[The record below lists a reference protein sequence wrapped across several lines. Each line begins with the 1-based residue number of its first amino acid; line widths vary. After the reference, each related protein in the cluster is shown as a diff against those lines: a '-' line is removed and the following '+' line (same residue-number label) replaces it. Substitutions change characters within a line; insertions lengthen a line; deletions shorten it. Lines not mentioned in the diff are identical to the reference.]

1 MKDLVVPG
9 ACFLCLL
16 LSLSPHLPAWSQ
28 KFSIPEGYPESL
40 RQQRDDYTAALIEDL
55 NNPQLWKQLSHVYMN
70 LADDLLT
77 DTSEKIE
84 AYDKGL
90 KAATQA
96 MTLHPDDA
104 ETHFLYAANLG
115 SATRLRGITSGVV
128 NLSEVMKHVDRAVE
142 LDPHHAPSL
151 QMKGGLLAELPWYL
165 GGNTA
170 LSKDYLHRA
179 IEADDKYTNA
189 RIILAK
195 LLIKEGKFEEAR
207 AQLLAVIQVRNPHYP
222 YTWERRFRPEAQR
235 LLDKLQDRR

>member
-1 MKDLVVPG
+1 MRGRKFLG
-9 ACFLCLL
+9 LCLL
-16 LSLSPHLPAWSQ
+16 LSLSCHPPAWSQ

-40 RQQRDDYTAALIEDL
+40 RQQRNHYTEALIEDL
-55 NNPQLWKQLSHVYMN
+55 KNPRLWRQLSHVYMN
-70 LADDLLT
+70 MADDLLT
-77 DTSEKIE
+77 DKSEKIE

-115 SATRLRGITSGVV
+115 SATQLRGITSGVV
-128 NLSEVMKHVDRAVE
+128 NLTEIMKHVDRAVE

-165 GGNTA
+165 GGDTKLA
-170 LSKDYLHRA
+170 KDYLRRA
-179 IEADDKYTNA
+179 IEANGKFTNA

-195 LLIKEGKFEEAR
+195 LLIKEGKIAEAR
-207 AQLLAVIQVRNPHYP
+207 AQLLAVVQAENPHYP

>member
-1 MKDLVVPG
+1 MRGRQFLG
-9 ACFLCLL
+9 LCLL
-16 LSLSPHLPAWSQ
+16 LSLSCHLPAWSQ

-40 RQQRDDYTAALIEDL
+40 RQQRDHYTEALIEDL
-55 NNPQLWKQLSHVYMN
+55 KNPRLWQQLSHVYMN
-70 LADDLLT
+70 MADDLLT
-77 DTSEKIE
+77 DKSEKIE

-115 SATRLRGITSGVV
+115 SATQLRGITSGVV
-128 NLSEVMKHVDRAVE
+128 NLTEIMKHVDRAVE

-165 GGNTA
+165 GGNTKLA
-170 LSKDYLHRA
+170 KNYLRRA
-179 IEADDKYTNA
+179 IEANGKFTNA

-195 LLIKEGKFEEAR
+195 LLIKEGKIAEAR
-207 AQLLAVIQVRNPHYP
+207 AQLLAVVQAENPHYP

-235 LLDKLQDRR
+235 LLDTLQDRR

>member
-1 MKDLVVPG
+1 MRLCAFPG
-9 ACFLCLL
+9 TCLLCLL
-16 LSLSPHLPAWSQ
+16 LILSCHVPAWGQ
-28 KFSIPEGYPESL
+28 KSSIPDGYPETL
-40 RQQRDDYTAALIEDL
+40 RHQRDLYTAALIEDL

-77 DTSEKIE
+77 HKSEKIE

-96 MTLHPDDA
+96 LTLQPDDA

-115 SATRLRGITSGVV
+115 SATQLRGITSGAV
-128 NLSEVMKHVDRAVE
+128 NLSDIVKHVDRAIE

-165 GGNTA
+165 GGNA
-170 LSKDYLHRA
+170 ELAKDYLRRA

-195 LLIKEGKFEEAR
+195 LLINEGTSAEAR
-207 AQLLAVIQVRNPHYP
+207 AQLLAVVQAENPHYP

>member
-1 MKDLVVPG
+1 MRGRKFLG
-9 ACFLCLL
+9 LCLL
-16 LSLSPHLPAWSQ
+16 LSLSCHPPAWSQ

-40 RQQRDDYTAALIEDL
+40 RQQRDHYTEALIEDI

-165 GGNTA
+165 GGNA
-170 LSKDYLHRA
+170 ELAKDYLRRA
-179 IEADDKYTNA
+179 IEADGKYTNA

-195 LLIKEGKFEEAR
+195 LLINAGKIAEAR
-207 AQLLAVIQVRNPHYP
+207 VHLLAVVQAESPHYP

>member
-1 MKDLVVPG
+1 MRGRKFLG
-9 ACFLCLL
+9 LCLL
-16 LSLSPHLPAWSQ
+16 LSLSCHPPAWSQ

-40 RQQRDDYTAALIEDL
+40 RQQRDHYTEALIEDL
-55 NNPQLWKQLSHVYMN
+55 KNPRLWRQLSYVYMN
-70 LADDLLT
+70 MADDLLT
-77 DTSEKIE
+77 DKSEKIE

-115 SATRLRGITSGVV
+115 SATQLRGITSGVV
-128 NLSEVMKHVDRAVE
+128 NLTEIMKHVDRAVE

-165 GGNTA
+165 GGDTKLA
-170 LSKDYLHRA
+170 KDYLRRA
-179 IEADDKYTNA
+179 IEANGKFTNA

-195 LLIKEGKFEEAR
+195 LLIKEGKIAEAR
-207 AQLLAVIQVRNPHYP
+207 AQLLAVVQAENPYYP

>member
-1 MKDLVVPG
+1 MRHPAFPG
-9 ACFLCLL
+9 TCLLCLL
-16 LSLSPHLPAWSQ
+16 LIFSCHLPSWSQ

-40 RQQRDDYTAALIEDL
+40 RQQRDDFTAALIEDL
-55 NNPQLWKQLSHVYMN
+55 DNPQLWKLLSHAYLNM
-70 LADDLLT
+70 ADDLFT

-115 SATRLRGITSGVV
+115 SATQLRGITSGAV
-128 NLSEVMKHVDRAVE
+128 NLSDIIKHVDRAIE

-151 QMKGGLLAELPWYL
+151 QMKGGLMAELPWYL
-165 GGNTA
+165 GGNA
-170 LSKDYLHRA
+170 ELAKDYLRRA
-179 IEADDKYTNA
+179 IEADGKFTNA

-195 LLIKEGKFEEAR
+195 LLIKEGELEEAKS
-207 AQLLAVIQVRNPHYP
+207 QLLAVIQARNPHYP

-235 LLDKLQDRR
+235 LLDELQNRK

>member
-1 MKDLVVPG
+1 MRGRQFLG
-9 ACFLCLL
+9 LCLL
-16 LSLSPHLPAWSQ
+16 LSLSCHLPAWSQ

-40 RQQRDDYTAALIEDL
+40 RQQRDHYTEALIEDL
-55 NNPQLWKQLSHVYMN
+55 KNPRLWQQLSHVYMN
-70 LADDLLT
+70 MADDLLT
-77 DTSEKIE
+77 DKSEKIE

-115 SATRLRGITSGVV
+115 SATQLRGITSGVV
-128 NLSEVMKHVDRAVE
+128 NLTEIMKHVDRAVE

-165 GGNTA
+165 GGNTKLA
-170 LSKDYLHRA
+170 KDYLRRA
-179 IEADDKYTNA
+179 IEANGKFTNA

-195 LLIKEGKFEEAR
+195 LLIKEGEIAEAR
-207 AQLLAVIQVRNPHYP
+207 AQLLAVVQAEKPHYP

-235 LLDKLQDRR
+235 LLDTLQDRR

>member
-1 MKDLVVPG
+1 MRGRKFLG
-9 ACFLCLL
+9 LCLL
-16 LSLSPHLPAWSQ
+16 LSLSCHPPAWSQ

-40 RQQRDDYTAALIEDL
+40 RQQRNHYTEALIEDL
-55 NNPQLWKQLSHVYMN
+55 KNPRLWRQLSHVYMN
-70 LADDLLT
+70 MADDLLT
-77 DTSEKIE
+77 DKSEKIE

-115 SATRLRGITSGVV
+115 SATQLRGITSGVV
-128 NLSEVMKHVDRAVE
+128 NLTEIMKHVDRAVE

-165 GGNTA
+165 GGDTKLA
-170 LSKDYLHRA
+170 KEYLRRA
-179 IEADDKYTNA
+179 IEANRKFTNA

-195 LLIKEGKFEEAR
+195 LLIKEGKIAEAR
-207 AQLLAVIQVRNPHYP
+207 AQLLAVVQAENPHYP

>member
-1 MKDLVVPG
+1 MRLCAFPG
-9 ACFLCLL
+9 ACLLCLL
-16 LSLSPHLPAWSQ
+16 LILSCHVPAWSQ
-28 KFSIPEGYPESL
+28 KSSIPDGYPETL
-40 RQQRDDYTAALIEDL
+40 RHQRDAYTAALIEDL
-55 NNPQLWKQLSHVYMN
+55 SNPQLWKQLSHVYMN

-77 DTSEKIE
+77 DKSEKIE

-96 MTLHPDDA
+96 LTLQPDDA

-115 SATRLRGITSGVV
+115 SATQLRGITSGAV
-128 NLSEVMKHVDRAVE
+128 NLSDIVKHVDRAIE

-165 GGNTA
+165 GGNA
-170 LSKDYLHRA
+170 ELAKDYLRRA
-179 IEADDKYTNA
+179 IEADGKYTNA

-195 LLIKEGKFEEAR
+195 LLINEGKIAEAR
-207 AQLLAVIQVRNPHYP
+207 AHLLTVVQAENPHYP
-222 YTWERRFRPEAQR
+222 YTWKRRFRPEAQR